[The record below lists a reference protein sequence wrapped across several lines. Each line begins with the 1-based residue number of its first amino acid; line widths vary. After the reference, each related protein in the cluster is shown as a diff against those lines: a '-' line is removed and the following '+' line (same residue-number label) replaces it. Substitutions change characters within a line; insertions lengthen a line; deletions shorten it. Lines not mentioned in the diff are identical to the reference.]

1 MRRRRR
7 GTAAPRPPPPRN
19 RVIAIVFLALFI
31 DLLGFALILPLFP
44 SILDYYSRTQDGLY
58 LSLQHGVDWFAEMVG
73 MPPGRKY
80 NSVLFGGMEFKQ
92 LKQNLHC
99 FQVIC
104 NVVRNDE
111 EIDKK

>member
-1 MRRRRR
+1 MSLKIKQS
-7 GTAAPRPPPPRN
+7 TFPPAS
-19 RVIAIVFLALFI
+19 ISH
-31 DLLGFALILPLFP
+31 P
-44 SILDYYSRTQDGLY
+44 SVLQDGLY
-58 LSLQHGVDWFAEMVG
+58 LSLQRGVDWFAEMVG

-111 EIDKK
+111 EIDKKYKTYREHKRFSTLHSLRFSASDQMKP